1 MLGLGYSRASA
12 GAVSKNQDKNW
23 GRYDSKTG
31 AGRLQVTH
39 APSYQISSM
48 ERRVVE
54 ISQNINPFQSALSLS
69 LSLSTRP
76 GLIKKSIFLIS
87 FPIDV
92 WEWVQFPKSKILV
105 FCECSEV
112 GLIGKLDLQK
122 GRVFGLNNQSSDR
135 HRDITTQNTTFI
147 TRNWA
152 STNWDST
159 VQPTA
164 NINLNG
170 FLLLNESSLSSVNL
184 LEQLFRNSCPLI
196 SAWYL

>member
-1 MLGLGYSRASA
+1 MRERECSCWCGSDQWWSLSCDA
-12 GAVSKNQDKNW
+12 GAGIQQSFSW
-23 GRYDSKTG
+23 SSAKTRTRTE
-31 AGRLQVTH
+31 ADMTVRLGQTGFKSLTLLRIRSP
-39 APSYQISSM
+39 AWRG
-48 ERRVVE
+48 EE
-54 ISQNINPFQSALSLS
+54 ISQNINPFKSA
-69 LSLSTRP
+69 LSTRP

-147 TRNWA
+147 TRKEKLG
-152 STNWDST
+152 

-164 NINLNG
+164 NMYQPKLTSSEGIFSV
-170 FLLLNESSLSSVNL
+170 FLELV
-184 LEQLFRNSCPLI
+184 RAI
-196 SAWYL
+196 I

>member
-1 MLGLGYSRASA
+1 MLVWVRAVVVPVMWCWGLGGWDTAELQLGL
-12 GAVSKNQDKNW
+12 SKNQDKNW

-31 AGRLQVTH
+31 AARLQVTH
-39 APSYQISSM
+39 APSYQISNM
-48 ERRVVE
+48 ERRGEE
-54 ISQNINPFQSALSLS
+54 ISQNINPFKSA
-69 LSLSTRP
+69 LSTRP

-147 TRNWA
+147 TRN
-152 STNWDST
+152 SGETRSPTNYCRY
-159 VQPTA
+159 
-164 NINLNG
+164 INQNWF
-170 FLLLNESSLSSVNL
+170 FLSPERIFSELV
-184 LEQLFRNSCPLI
+184 RAI
-196 SAWYL
+196 I

>member
-147 TRNWA
+147 TRNCRHKLGVH
-152 STNWDST
+152 SPTNCKY
-159 VQPTA
+159 QPER
-164 NINLNG
+164 I
-170 FLLLNESSLSSVNL
+170 SSSERIFSV
-184 LEQLFRNSCPLI
+184 FRELVRAI
-196 SAWYL
+196 I

>member
-1 MLGLGYSRASA
+1 MTVRLG
-12 GAVSKNQDKNW
+12 Q
-23 GRYDSKTG
+23 TG
-31 AGRLQVTH
+31 FKSLTLLRIRSPAWRG
-39 APSYQISSM
+39 
-48 ERRVVE
+48 EE
-54 ISQNINPFQSALSLS
+54 ISQNINPFKSA
-69 LSLSTRP
+69 LSTRP

-147 TRNWA
+147 TRNSGETRSPTNYCRYQPKLIFSFSWA
-152 STNWDST
+152 Y
-159 VQPTA
+159 
-164 NINLNG
+164 
-170 FLLLNESSLSSVNL
+170 LLWT
-184 LEQLFRNSCPLI
+184 C
-196 SAWYL
+196 